1 MCNSTNPPEVVLA
14 ATVWPNATADSFAAC
29 VATKNR
35 LRIGLTVLFFAYY
48 LALQVCAGWFRS
60 VLATPVISAVNLGMV
75 FTLSQYLF
83 GAVVAIYYARRMR
96 VIDERIAT
104 VLAAGAT
111 E

>member
-1 MCNSTNPPEVVLA
+1 MRNSTNPPEAVFA
-14 ATVWPNATADSFAAC
+14 TTVWPNSTVDSFAAC
-29 VATKNR
+29 VSTKNR
-35 LRIGLTVLFFAYY
+35 LRIVLTTLFFAYY

-60 VLATPVISAVNLGMV
+60 VLATPVISVVNLGMV

-83 GAVVAIYYARRMR
+83 GAVIAIYYASRMR
-96 VIDERIAT
+96 VIDERIAS